1 MDNDE
6 RTLRLSSINANLEAR
21 NLKPLRKLGD
31 FTRGEIELLSIVE
44 IYDHSQRF
52 FTDVKFAVRFPNGS
66 DGAFTVR
73 FNANGKVSD
82 GAVMVVLINGK
93 FAIVKQWRVPLG
105 QWTYEMARGF
115 GDKLDQ
121 ANIAGALGTIKIADL
136 PLGTLARELGEDV
149 MAEAE
154 ITSVTHLGNIA
165 ENSGTSAIAP
175 SYFLVQLHVDEARLA
190 RVKGS
195 EEGLSIKLWEPQ
207 ELRNQLGRKLCDN
220 HSITAAA
227 LALRHIED
235 LAGMNSGS

>member
-1 MDNDE
+1 MNENE
-6 RTLRLSSINANLEAR
+6 RELRLSNINAALEAR

-31 FTRGEIELLSIVE
+31 SSKGEIELLSIVE

-66 DGAFTVR
+66 EGAFTVR

-82 GAVMVVLINGK
+82 GAVIVVLINGS

-105 QWTYEMARGF
+105 VWTYEMPRGF

-121 ANIAGALGTIKIADL
+121 AHIAGALGSIKIADL
-136 PLGTLARELGEDV
+136 PLGTLARELGEEV

-175 SYFLVQLHVDEARLA
+175 SYFLVQMHVDEDRLSA
-190 RVKGS
+190 VKGS
-195 EEGLSIKLWEPQ
+195 EEGVFVKLWTPS
-207 ELRNQLGRKLCDN
+207 ELRRQLGRKLCDN

-235 LAGMNSGS
+235 LPRA